1 MDFRL
6 TKEEAL
12 FQKMCR
18 EFALN
23 EVEPLA
29 AEIDEQERY
38 PEETVQKLMKYGLMG
53 IQFPK
58 EVGGSGGN
66 YICYSIAIEEMSRV
80 CATTGGIMSAHG
92 TLGAWPIYA
101 FGTEEQKEKWLR
113 PLIEPHEGAKIGAFG
128 LTEPNAGTDS
138 AAQQTVAVK
147 QEDGSYILNGTKV
160 FITGGGRADT
170 YVVFAMTDKSK
181 GNKGISAFIV
191 DKNDPGFSIGKIE
204 HKMGI
209 RGSQTAELIFEDVHL
224 PADRLL
230 GKENGG
236 FKIAMMT
243 LDGGRIGI
251 ASQALG
257 IAQGAL
263 DKAIQYMKERVQ
275 FGKTLDKFQGLQ
287 WMVADM
293 YTKIDAARLL
303 VRRAAFNHDVGLPFT
318 KEAAMAKLYASE
330 TAMDVTTKCVQI
342 YGGYGYIREYPMER
356 MMRDAKITEI
366 YEGTTEVQKMVVS
379 GWMLK
384 KFFVVIF
391 PKSAMILRSF
401 SASFGRHC
409 RMNVST
415 HTVYSFQK
423 AISSERV
430 SRPLSVSA

>member
-18 EFALN
+18 QFALN
-23 EVEPLA
+23 EVEPIA

-66 YICYSIAIEEMSRV
+66 YVCYTIAIEEMSRV
-80 CATTGGIMSAHG
+80 CATTGAIISAHG

-101 FGTEEQKEKWLR
+101 FGTPEQKEKWLR
-113 PLIEPHEGAKIGAFG
+113 PLITAKEGAKLGAFG

-147 QEDGSYILNGTKV
+147 QEDGSYIMNGSKV

-181 GNKGISAFIV
+181 GNHGISAFIV
-191 DKNDPGFSIGKIE
+191 DKDDPGFSIGKIE

-209 RGSQTAELIFEDVHL
+209 RGSQTSELIFEDVHL

-251 ASQALG
+251 AAQALG

-263 DKAIQYMKERVQ
+263 DKAVQYMKERVQ

-293 YTKIDAARLL
+293 ATQIDAARLL

-330 TAMDVTTKCVQI
+330 VAMDVTTKCVQI

-366 YEGTTEVQKMVVS
+366 YEGTSHVQRMVIAGQV
-379 GWMLK
+379 
-384 KFFVVIF
+384 
-391 PKSAMILRSF
+391 LR
-401 SASFGRHC
+401 
-409 RMNVST
+409 
-415 HTVYSFQK
+415 
-423 AISSERV
+423 
-430 SRPLSVSA
+430 

>member
-191 DKNDPGFSIGKIE
+191 DKDDPGFSIGKIE

-224 PADRLL
+224 PAYRLL

-236 FKIAMMT
+236 YKIAMMT
-243 LDGGRIGI
+243 LDGGLIGI
-251 ASQALG
+251 AS
-257 IAQGAL
+257 
-263 DKAIQYMKERVQ
+263 
-275 FGKTLDKFQGLQ
+275 
-287 WMVADM
+287 
-293 YTKIDAARLL
+293 
-303 VRRAAFNHDVGLPFT
+303 
-318 KEAAMAKLYASE
+318 
-330 TAMDVTTKCVQI
+330 
-342 YGGYGYIREYPMER
+342 
-356 MMRDAKITEI
+356 
-366 YEGTTEVQKMVVS
+366 
-379 GWMLK
+379 
-384 KFFVVIF
+384 
-391 PKSAMILRSF
+391 
-401 SASFGRHC
+401 
-409 RMNVST
+409 
-415 HTVYSFQK
+415 
-423 AISSERV
+423 
-430 SRPLSVSA
+430 

>member
-23 EVEPLA
+23 EVEPIA
-29 AEIDEQERY
+29 AEIDAEERY

-80 CATTGGIMSAHG
+80 CGTTGGIMSAHG

-101 FGTEEQKEKWLR
+101 FGTPEQKEKWLR
-113 PLIEPHEGAKIGAFG
+113 PLIEPKEGAKIGAFG

-138 AAQQTVAVK
+138 AAQQTMAVK
-147 QEDGSYILNGTKV
+147 QEDGSYIMNGSKV

-170 YVVFAMTDKSK
+170 YVVFAMTDKTK

-191 DKNDPGFSIGKIE
+191 DKDDPGFSIGKIE

-293 YTKIDAARLL
+293 ATQIDAARLL

-330 TAMDVTTKCVQI
+330 VAMDVTTKCVQI
-342 YGGYGYIREYPMER
+342 YGGHGYI
-356 MMRDAKITEI
+356 
-366 YEGTTEVQKMVVS
+366 
-379 GWMLK
+379 
-384 KFFVVIF
+384 
-391 PKSAMILRSF
+391 
-401 SASFGRHC
+401 
-409 RMNVST
+409 
-415 HTVYSFQK
+415 
-423 AISSERV
+423 
-430 SRPLSVSA
+430 